1 VLALPVLATLA
12 LVAVAVAL
20 VARRDHGA
28 GLLPERPGP
37 ATASPRLRSPSGLAW
52 RLQRGALL
60 GWALGFAAAGAVTG
74 AVAKDVGDLFRGNQQ
89 FSDLLRRLGG
99 SGLVNAYLAAV
110 MGLLGLV
117 AAGYMIQAV
126 LRVRAEE
133 TATRAEPVLA
143 APVGV
148 AFALCLA
155 LGQVGELLR
164 LPGWVLDLSPLRHT
178 PQLPAAAATAGPLLL
193 LVAAA
198 LALAFLGLVGIGRRD
213 IL

>member
-1 VLALPVLATLA
+1 MLGLAYVLRAAGDVGDGRLSWDSPIGWAERVRPIAGERWWVLALPVLATLA

-37 ATASPRLRSPSGLAW
+37 ATASPRLRSPLGLAW

-60 GWALGFAAAGAVTG
+60 GWTLGFA
-74 AVAKDVGDLFRGNQQ
+74 
-89 FSDLLRRLGG
+89 
-99 SGLVNAYLAAV
+99 
-110 MGLLGLV
+110 

-164 LPGWVLDLSPLRHT
+164 LPGWVLDLSPFRHT
-178 PQLPAAAATAGPLLL
+178 PQLPAAAATTGPLLL